1 MSTGTVPER
10 RPSDVLRER
19 RQEVLDYLHSQG
31 IKDVRVFGSVAR
43 GDDSPSSDIDLLV
56 VTPPKMGLRFARVY
70 RELNELLG
78 VPVDLVDQ
86 AGLRSQHR
94 ELIKDARPL

>member
-1 MSTGTVPER
+1 MCSASGIRKCWTAFIARHQRRTG
-10 RPSDVLRER
+10 LRA
-19 RQEVLDYLHSQG
+19 
-31 IKDVRVFGSVAR
+31 AR
-43 GDDSPSSDIDLLV
+43 GEDSPSSDVDLLV
-56 VTPPKMGLRFARVY
+56 VTLPKMGLRFARVY

-94 ELIKDARPL
+94 ELIKDTRPL